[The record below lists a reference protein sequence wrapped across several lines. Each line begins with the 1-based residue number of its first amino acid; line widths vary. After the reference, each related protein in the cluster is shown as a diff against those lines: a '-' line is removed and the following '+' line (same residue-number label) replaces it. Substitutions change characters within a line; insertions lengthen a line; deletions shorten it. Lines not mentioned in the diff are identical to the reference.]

1 MRFGKFEFSYRFLPS
16 KTHLRIMTP
25 GYESWSKDELIARL
39 RKLEAS
45 NPLTNVWQTIPIFIP
60 PEAQDRYQILLF
72 GLAV

>member
-45 NPLTNVWQTIPIFIP
+45 NPLTNV
-60 PEAQDRYQILLF
+60 
-72 GLAV
+72 